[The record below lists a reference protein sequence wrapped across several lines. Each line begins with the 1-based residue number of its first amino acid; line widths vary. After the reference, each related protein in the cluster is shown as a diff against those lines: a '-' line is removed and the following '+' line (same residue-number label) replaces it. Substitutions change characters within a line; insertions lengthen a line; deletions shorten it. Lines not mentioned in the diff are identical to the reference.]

1 MTIQAG
7 LAALRQQHAFLA
19 QGAAHADCNVRAAS
33 LSQLRRLCG
42 SADDVA
48 LLREHALLQL
58 IGMARPS
65 VSQSVSTTLLGGS
78 TWSTLT
84 LYSDLRYCS
93 PEPQPKPL
101 AAAQTPTPLTPTPS
115 LSLGT
120 LAPARAQAVYWNP
133 SSSPSPSSLLEP

>member
-1 MTIQAG
+1 MARTPRG
-7 LAALRQQHAFLA
+7 ALTYQQHAFLA

-58 IGMARPS
+58 IGTARPSVSQS

-101 AAAQTPTPLTPTPS
+101 AAAQTPTPLTPTP
-115 LSLGT
+115 T
-120 LAPARAQAVYWNP
+120 PNP
-133 SSSPSPSSLLEP
+133 